1 MGVSKGDLSECNLW
15 GEYILIFICVGSREY
30 QFDRLIRKIDELVEA
45 KEIQDEILA
54 QIGQSKYEP
63 KNFKYKRF
71 MSVAEFKEYQNNA
84 DLIISHGG
92 TGALIGALKLH
103 KQVIAV
109 PRLAKF
115 QEHTDDHQTQV
126 AGVLAKEGYLKM
138 VINID
143 EIAEEINNIKKNPI
157 TKIYNRPSNVFN
169 IICNFI
175 ENNL

>member
-1 MGVSKGDLSECNLW
+1 
-15 GEYILIFICVGSREY
+15 LIFICVGSRDY
-30 QFDRLIRKIDELVEA
+30 QFDRLIKKVDELVDI
-45 KEIQDEILA
+45 KEVEDEIFA
-54 QIGQSKYEP
+54 QIGQSSYIP

-71 MSVAEFKEYQNNA
+71 MSVDEFKECQMNA

-115 QEHTDDHQTQV
+115 GEHTDDHQTQV

-138 VINID
+138 VLD
-143 EIAEEINNIKKNPI
+143 MDKIAEEIIDIKKNPI
-157 TKIYNRPSNVFN
+157 TKKYNRPSNVFE

-175 ENNL
+175 EENSHTR

>member
-1 MGVSKGDLSECNLW
+1 M
-15 GEYILIFICVGSREY
+15 IFICVGSRDY
-30 QFDRLIRKIDELVEA
+30 QFDRLIKKIDELVALKKVE
-45 KEIQDEILA
+45 DEIFA
-54 QIGQSKYEP
+54 QIGQSSYIP

-71 MSVAEFKEYQNNA
+71 MAVDEFKEYQMNA

-115 QEHTDDHQTQV
+115 GEHTDDHQTQV

-138 VINID
+138 VLDID
-143 EIAEEINNIKKNPI
+143 KIAEEIMDIKKNPI
-157 TKIYNRPSNVFN
+157 IKKYNRPSNVIS
-169 IICNFI
+169 IIEQFI
-175 ENNL
+175 LDNEREL